1 MSIRILKK
9 ALGLLIVDIVIII
22 GIFVLQFRTD
32 SNIIKKIGNL
42 QVTLEAQDVQGGEIT
57 YKNKARISYNGILFF
72 FDDQNPALI
81 KKDGAEAAIQLMDVE
96 QAEPL
101 SITLKFT
108 DDIMVTFELASE
120 DLSASLAI
128 LSELPDGITDLSIP
142 YSYASNMVVQKA
154 EKDSVILAGKRNAW
168 ELSGHS
174 VRAGYFDFTPRNYVA
189 TYSVYNADQK
199 FTFEDIVNE
208 PIANAAEFS
217 KTIAQLKRNLISAF
231 ESNNVESNITEQV
244 AVSFVA
250 AQAESGNYN
259 RAVEMVPDSLKK
271 SRQKYT
277 GRYERKS

>member
-42 QVTLEAQDVQGGEIT
+42 QVTLEAQDVQGGVIT

-142 YSYASNMVVQKA
+142 YSYASNMTVQKA
-154 EKDSVILAGKRNAW
+154 EKDSVILAGKRGSFRAMLLVQVILTLLR
-168 ELSGHS
+168 EIILQLILFTMLTRSSPSIQLLMSLSLVPQSLQRLSASSS
-174 VRAGYFDFTPRNYVA
+174 V
-189 TYSVYNADQK
+189 
-199 FTFEDIVNE
+199 I
-208 PIANAAEFS
+208 
-217 KTIAQLKRNLISAF
+217 L
-231 ESNNVESNITEQV
+231 
-244 AVSFVA
+244 
-250 AQAESGNYN
+250 
-259 RAVEMVPDSLKK
+259 
-271 SRQKYT
+271 
-277 GRYERKS
+277 